1 MHLSR
6 QGLPVPK
13 EALDRDFSM
22 TRKEDP
28 KVVNALRQIYEHRT
42 EHWDHYETCEAL
54 VDIGNN
60 FQFWR
65 FHHMKTVER
74 IIGHKRGT
82 GGSSGV
88 PFLKRALDIE
98 FFPELLR
105 VRTEIGEGNG

>member
-1 MHLSR
+1 MSIPER
-6 QGLPVPK
+6 V
-13 EALDRDFSM
+13 LDRDFSKV
-22 TRKEDP
+22 RDEDSEVIATLG
-28 KVVNALRQIYEHRT
+28 KIYGDRSL
-42 EHWDHYETCEAL
+42 HWERYEACEAL

-74 IIGHKRGT
+74 IIGHQRGT

-88 PFLKRALDIE
+88 PFLKKALDIE

-105 VRTEIGEGNG
+105 VRTEIGSKQEA

>member
-1 MHLSR
+1 MR
-6 QGLPVPK
+6 V
-13 EALDRDFSM
+13 
-22 TRKEDP
+22 
-28 KVVNALRQIYEHRT
+28 YEHQPDWHARLLAVL
-42 EHWDHYETCEAL
+42 ESPSLYENRSNHWERYEACEAL

-65 FHHMKTVER
+65 FHDMKTVER

-88 PFLKRALDIE
+88 PFLKKALDIE

-105 VRTEIGEGNG
+105 VRTEIGADDEN